1 MAARTPQEVAAVL
14 AEWDATVNGRDV
26 PKPVVDFTE
35 AGLPPSFLQ
44 SIYAQNFVKP
54 TAIQAVGWPS
64 ALSGICLRW
73 IRFVVF
79 SPLYL
84 IEFAMLG
91 YALAFFYEGIF
102 AFAFC
107 SDVFVRMLF
116 LYFRDLGGWLAVFS
130 ITKVLSSPPPSQD
143 VTW

>member
-64 ALSGICLRW
+64 ALSGERCDWLMINSMDPNAILTFDMDSWCRKGVGWGVLL
-73 IRFVVF
+73 VCAAF
-79 SPLYL
+79 SGS
-84 IEFAMLG
+84 EAQMRASKDF
-91 YALAFFYEGIF
+91 
-102 AFAFC
+102 
-107 SDVFVRMLF
+107 
-116 LYFRDLGGWLAVFS
+116 
-130 ITKVLSSPPPSQD
+130 
-143 VTW
+143 